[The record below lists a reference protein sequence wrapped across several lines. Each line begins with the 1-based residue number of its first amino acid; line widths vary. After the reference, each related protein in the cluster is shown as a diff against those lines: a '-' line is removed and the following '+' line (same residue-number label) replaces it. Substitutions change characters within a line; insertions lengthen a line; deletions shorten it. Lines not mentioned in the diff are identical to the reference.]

1 MKTTHFPQFQSYAKQ
16 GYGMVPIAVE
26 MSADTETPITL
37 YRRFR
42 GYPNSFLLESVEGG
56 EKWARYSFIGF
67 DPFAIFSHKDGK
79 GSLLCRNDETCSI
92 GQDPIEALRL
102 LLAQYR
108 SPIIHGLPRL
118 TGGAVG
124 YFAYD
129 AVRYIEKLPDSCQDL
144 QQIPDCHLL
153 FCDQLIAYDHFRQ
166 TIMVIVN
173 ASTTGDLENS
183 YQAATEKIARLC
195 QLIANP
201 TAENQE
207 GTLEKVDFG
216 TAKYSLSQ
224 PEFIEMVERAKQ
236 NIIDGDIFQV
246 VLSRRVEQETNL
258 DPFAAYRALRSINP
272 SPYMYFFNFTDFQ
285 VVGAS
290 PEMLVRVDNV
300 RRVETCPIAGT
311 RKRGSTPEED
321 TVLARELLEDEK
333 EVAEHM
339 MLVDLGRNDIGRVAV
354 FGSVKVDHLKKIEKY
369 SHVMHIVSNVS
380 GILDEGKDALDALS
394 AVFPAG
400 TLTGAPKVRAMEL
413 IDAYETLR
421 RGIYGGAAGYISFDG
436 SMDFCIIIRTFLFR
450 DGVVS
455 MQSGGGI
462 VYDSVAEKEFEEAE
476 NKVKVLRQAL
486 IKAGDFK

>member
-1 MKTTHFPQFQSYAKQ
+1 
-16 GYGMVPIAVE
+16 
-26 MSADTETPITL
+26 
-37 YRRFR
+37 
-42 GYPNSFLLESVEGG
+42 
-56 EKWARYSFIGF
+56 
-67 DPFAIFSHKDGK
+67 
-79 GSLLCRNDETCSI
+79 
-92 GQDPIEALRL
+92 
-102 LLAQYR
+102 
-108 SPIIHGLPRL
+108 
-118 TGGAVG
+118 
-124 YFAYD
+124 
-129 AVRYIEKLPDSCQDL
+129 
-144 QQIPDCHLL
+144 
-153 FCDQLIAYDHFRQ
+153 
-166 TIMVIVN
+166 
-173 ASTTGDLENS
+173 
-183 YQAATEKIARLC
+183 
-195 QLIANP
+195 
-201 TAENQE
+201 
-207 GTLEKVDFG
+207 
-216 TAKYSLSQ
+216 
-224 PEFIEMVERAKQ
+224 
-236 NIIDGDIFQV
+236 
-246 VLSRRVEQETNL
+246 
-258 DPFAAYRALRSINP
+258 
-272 SPYMYFFNFTDFQ
+272 MYFFNFTDFQ